1 MRNLIK
7 GFLIILCTLFFL
19 SCDRNTQ
26 NNQTREQNLSKD
38 ISTYASPDLAAYGNE
53 ARNWNEDILE
63 FTLSALEATWTTW
76 QEAYAALL
84 WDYASQCYYAVN
96 YPWLDYRGYGYN
108 FALHDINNNGIPEL
122 FLIIRHGTGHV
133 SHPAV
138 FAFFDGKLTPLEFRS
153 TAAEGSF
160 FAPLD
165 DMAFIVEMNAVGHM
179 DLYRR
184 LELDGLTLIETASG
198 YTEPSDAARE
208 MQLRMVYE
216 EIEIHD
222 RHSYVWFNFYITTDG
237 WDNRQLVTSQ
247 EFESIFPNRDGRKRF
262 ERFPIT
268 DENIEQFIFGRE

>member
-26 NNQTREQNLSKD
+26 NNQTSDQNLSED
-38 ISTYASPDLAAYGNE
+38 ISTHASPDLAAYGNE
-53 ARNWNEDILE
+53 ARDWNEDILE
-63 FTLSALEATWTTW
+63 FTLPALEAIWTTW

-84 WDYASQCYYAVN
+84 WDYASQCHYAVN
-96 YPWLDYRGYGYN
+96 YPWLDYRSYGYN

-122 FLIIRHGTGHV
+122 FLIIRHSSGHV

-138 FAFFDGKLTPLEFRS
+138 YAFFDDKLTPLDFRS
-153 TAAEGSF
+153 IAAEGTF

-165 DMAFIVEMNAVGHM
+165 DRAFIVEMNAVGHLG
-179 DLYRR
+179 LYRR

-208 MQLRMVYE
+208 IQLRMVYE

-222 RHSYVWFNFYITTDG
+222 RNSYVWFNFYITTDG
-237 WDNRQLVTSQ
+237 WDNRQLVTAQ
-247 EFESIFPNRDGRKRF
+247 EFESIFPRRDERKRLAI
-262 ERFPIT
+262 FPIT
-268 DENIEQFIFGRE
+268 NENIEQFIFGRY